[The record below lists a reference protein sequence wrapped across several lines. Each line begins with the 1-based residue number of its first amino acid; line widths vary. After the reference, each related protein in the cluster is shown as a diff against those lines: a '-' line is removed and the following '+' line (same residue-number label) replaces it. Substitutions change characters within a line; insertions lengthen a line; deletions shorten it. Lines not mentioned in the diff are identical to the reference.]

1 MQDEFQAD
9 LERAIRKAAK
19 HRAVMAKIKK
29 NARENPEDL
38 AIKIVNVVPNR
49 LRETRIEVLEAFGVD
64 LDDAE
69 AIRNYKAR
77 SVPEWQIIS
86 WLASRHLVY
95 SAFLHLVMQYYRDP
109 NLTDVRSAQAVCGA
123 FIEASEWR
131 LLGVALDFDE
141 LSKKR
146 PKQSSLKEELAKV
159 LSGIVAT
166 RKGLSGTRWDR
177 KGLRERL
184 AEGGK
189 NPHKQ
194 LLRELPAEV
203 L

>member
-49 LRETRIEVLEAFGVD
+49 LRETRIKVLEAFGVD

-69 AIRNYKAR
+69 AIRNYQSS
-77 SVPEWQIIS
+77 SVAEWQIIS

-95 SAFLHLVMQYYRDP
+95 SAFLHVVMQYYRDS
-109 NLTDVRSAQAVCGA
+109 NLTGVRSAQAVCDA
-123 FIEASEWR
+123 FIEASE
-131 LLGVALDFDE
+131 
-141 LSKKR
+141 
-146 PKQSSLKEELAKV
+146 
-159 LSGIVAT
+159 
-166 RKGLSGTRWDR
+166 
-177 KGLRERL
+177 
-184 AEGGK
+184 
-189 NPHKQ
+189 
-194 LLRELPAEV
+194 
-203 L
+203 